1 MKFCGIDLHSNNSV
15 VVVSDEEDRIVFNKR
30 LPNDLAQNRAV
41 LEPHRP
47 DLAGVVVES
56 TYNWYWLVD
65 GLMDTGYQMHL
76 AHPSAIKK
84 YEGLKHSGDFAD
96 AAYLAHLLRLGLLAE
111 GYIYPREERGARDL
125 ARKRMQLVRYR
136 TAQILAIEGI
146 LMRQT
151 GTRMKGEAVKRLTA
165 EQVDGFAFA
174 PDVSL
179 AVEANRAVSQTLSQQ
194 IAALEKRLKQR
205 VILRPEYHLLKTVPG
220 IGDVLA
226 TTIMLEAG
234 TINRFTQVGNFSSYC
249 RCVDSLRESN
259 GKRKGEG
266 NTRNGNK
273 YLAWAFVEAA
283 NFALRCC
290 PQAKSFYDRKK
301 SRSNRILALK
311 ALAHKL
317 ARACYHML
325 RDQKPFDVH
334 LCFG

>member
-1 MKFCGIDLHSNNSV
+1 MKYCGIDLHSNNSV
-15 VVVSDEEDRIVFNKR
+15 VIVSDEEDRIVFSKR
-30 LPNDLAQNRAV
+30 LPNDLGQIRAA
-41 LEPHRP
+41 LEPHRE
-47 DLAGVVVES
+47 DLAGVVIES

-65 GLMDTGYQMHL
+65 GLMDTGYQVHL

-96 AAYLAHLLRLGLLAE
+96 ATYLAHLLRLGLLAE
-111 GYIYPREERGARDL
+111 GYVYPREERGARDL
-125 ARKRMQLVRYR
+125 ARKRLQLVRYR

-151 GTRMKGEAVKRLTA
+151 GARLKGEAVKRLTA
-165 EQVDGFAFA
+165 EQVDAFAFA

-179 AVEANRAVSQTLSQQ
+179 AVQANRAVSQTLSQQ
-194 IAALEKRLKQR
+194 IEALEKRLQQR
-205 VILRPEYHLLKTVPG
+205 VILRPEYRLLKTVPG
-220 IGDVLA
+220 IGEVLA
-226 TTIMLEAG
+226 TTIMLETG
-234 TINRFTQVGNFSSYC
+234 TISRFARVGNFSSYC
-249 RCVDSLRESN
+249 RCVESLKESN

-290 PQAKSFYDRKK
+290 PQARSFYDRKK

-325 RDQKPFDVH
+325 QDHKPFDVH